1 MHILIVCVKLLK
13 PAFPQFQLPLLSEH
27 QCCGLQY
34 QSEFKTRRKW
44 FKTRPKCVQYLCH
57 QSSNCSKWK
66 DGKWHIYKGSKK
78 AVQRCIGRLR
88 CSINKGCHS
97 IVWSPYPINCYP
109 IQVRNVHMYIVTR
122 NHAGCRLKIKVNSK
136 RGQEDNVNTSSIG
149 NQSSSNDQ
157 KLRMKNVLVYIGTR

>member
-13 PAFPQFQLPLLSEH
+13 PAFPQFQLPLLSEY

-78 AVQRCIGRLR
+78 AVQRCIDRLR

-97 IVWSPYPINCYP
+97 ICPLYCLIYIPY
-109 IQVRNVHMYIVTR
+109 Q
-122 NHAGCRLKIKVNSK
+122 LL
-136 RGQEDNVNTSSIG
+136 
-149 NQSSSNDQ
+149 SNPGE
-157 KLRMKNVLVYIGTR
+157 KCTHVYSNKKPCWM